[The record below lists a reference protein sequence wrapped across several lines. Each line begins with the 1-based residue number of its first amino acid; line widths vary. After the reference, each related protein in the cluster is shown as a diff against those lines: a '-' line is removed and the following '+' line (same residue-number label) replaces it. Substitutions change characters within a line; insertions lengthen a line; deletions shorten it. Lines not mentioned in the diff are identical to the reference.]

1 MAADRNAMPRE
12 PLAAVAS
19 AAAALAPFADAAG
32 DSASA
37 LAALFDFVRPRDL
50 SGIDGSATR
59 YTAVIELLEADPAR
73 AAEVRRHVM
82 RLLAE
87 PRLVGFFA
95 DSGILPGTGFFTEL
109 GRILAVRL
117 LPEVPDADDL
127 RGVLRQVF
135 HRRGDWVWF
144 SALPSELPQRFW
156 HLIARKTADDDAVS
170 PAIVGQVLEALL
182 ILGYRLGG
190 IDVDG
195 EFRRLGPEFKGHAA
209 CFRGLT
215 GATQRYVDTQ
225 RAHLLDPGVK
235 PLDSAEV
242 QLLVDQC
249 QSVIER
255 ARRVAAAQGTSVRLS
270 YMIRRSAQTL
280 QRIEDLGRLLDAWVV
295 DKEADLRRQ
304 EVIERWSALVR
315 LALAAESRRSS
326 LRSHVA
332 GGVAMLAMR
341 ITENAA
347 KAGEHYIA
355 ETRAAYRAMW
365 RAAMGAGVLI
375 GVMALLKIFA
385 SKLDLAPIGYALS
398 YSLIYGLGFA
408 IIYMLHL
415 TVATKQPAMTAQT
428 IAGYLGGLHAGGA
441 RRAADLDRVVDLFAG
456 VGRTQ
461 TAAILGNVIVAFP
474 VALLLSMLFVTFAGA
489 PPIDAVKAAH
499 LLHDLDILGWA
510 LPHAALAGVFLFLS
524 GVLTGYFDNR
534 AGYAHLRQRVERL
547 SWLRRLVGPARASRV
562 GAYLEAHLGGLL
574 GNFLFGCMLGSAG
587 TVGMILGLPIDIRHI
602 AFASANLGYALAGSG
617 FELPWAVFAWSL
629 FGMFMIGA
637 VNLLVSFSLALWM
650 ALRARSI
657 ALADLRGLG
666 RHLGRRLRASPSTF
680 LTARGMPPGE

>member
-117 LPEVPDADDL
+117 
-127 RGVLRQVF
+127 F
-135 HRRGDWVWF
+135 HRRGDWIWF
-144 SALPSELPQRFW
+144 SALPSELPRRFW

-255 ARRVAAAQGTSVRLS
+255 ARQVAGAQGTSVRLS

-315 LALAAESRRSS
+315 LALAACAAMLRVGSRCWRCGSPRTRRRPGSTTSRR
-326 LRSHVA
+326 R
-332 GGVAMLAMR
+332 
-341 ITENAA
+341 
-347 KAGEHYIA
+347 
-355 ETRAAYRAMW
+355 
-365 RAAMGAGVLI
+365 
-375 GVMALLKIFA
+375 
-385 SKLDLAPIGYALS
+385 
-398 YSLIYGLGFA
+398 
-408 IIYMLHL
+408 
-415 TVATKQPAMTAQT
+415 
-428 IAGYLGGLHAGGA
+428 
-441 RRAADLDRVVDLFAG
+441 
-456 VGRTQ
+456 
-461 TAAILGNVIVAFP
+461 
-474 VALLLSMLFVTFAGA
+474 A
-489 PPIDAVKAAH
+489 PPTVRC
-499 LLHDLDILGWA
+499 GVRRWA
-510 LPHAALAGVFLFLS
+510 QVP
-524 GVLTGYFDNR
+524 
-534 AGYAHLRQRVERL
+534 
-547 SWLRRLVGPARASRV
+547 
-562 GAYLEAHLGGLL
+562 
-574 GNFLFGCMLGSAG
+574 
-587 TVGMILGLPIDIRHI
+587 
-602 AFASANLGYALAGSG
+602 
-617 FELPWAVFAWSL
+617 
-629 FGMFMIGA
+629 
-637 VNLLVSFSLALWM
+637 
-650 ALRARSI
+650 
-657 ALADLRGLG
+657 
-666 RHLGRRLRASPSTF
+666 
-680 LTARGMPPGE
+680 